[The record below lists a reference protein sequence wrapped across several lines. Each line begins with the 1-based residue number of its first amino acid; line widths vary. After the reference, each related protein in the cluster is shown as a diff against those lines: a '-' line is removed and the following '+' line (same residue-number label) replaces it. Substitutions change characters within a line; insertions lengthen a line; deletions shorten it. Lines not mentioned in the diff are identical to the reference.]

1 MLRRQSSILR
11 EKRISFYLFI
21 GLWLLGFLVF
31 QLMPIIW
38 GFANSLTNRMA
49 FSLVIKFVGFQNY
62 KKLLTDP
69 EILYS
74 FYTTFIYTIS
84 STTVAVLFGL
94 IFALLLE
101 RDTPAR
107 GLFRTLLYLPYV
119 IPLVAVGWIFRLF
132 LERETGF
139 LNVLLLNL
147 GVISANVGWLQQFPR
162 ESIIAL
168 ALWRAGW
175 SMIIFLGGLST
186 VPREL
191 YEVASIDGAR
201 YFKRL
206 TRITLPMIS
215 PFIFFQFVVSFI
227 YSMQQFIQP
236 YIMNPRPIRG
246 TNVTMTPPP
255 QDTFFVMSRAFF
267 SIINQNRLAYGLSML
282 WILFFIVLIITVLFI
297 KFGGFWVYTETED
310 KR

>member
-1 MLRRQSSILR
+1 MSRKRSSLLR
-11 EKRISFYLFI
+11 ERRSSFYLFI
-21 GLWLLGFLVF
+21 GLWLIGFLIF
-31 QLMPIIW
+31 QLMPIVW
-38 GFANSLTNRMA
+38 GFVNSLTNRMA
-49 FSLVIKFVGFQNY
+49 FSLVIKFIGFRNY
-62 KKLLTDP
+62 AKLLTDP

-74 FYTTFIYTIS
+74 FLTTFIYTIS
-84 STTVAVLFGL
+84 STIIAVFFGL
-94 IFALLLE
+94 LFALLLE
-101 RDTPAR
+101 KDTPAR

-119 IPLVAVGWIFRLF
+119 IPLIAVGWIFRLF

-139 LNVLLLNL
+139 LNVILLNL
-147 GVISANVGWLQQFPR
+147 GLISHSIGWLQRFPR
-162 ESIIAL
+162 ESIVAL

-186 VPREL
+186 VPKEL
-191 YEVASIDGAR
+191 YEVASIDGAG

-255 QDTFFVMSRAFF
+255 RETFFVMSRGFF
-267 SIINQNRLAYGLSML
+267 TIINQNRFAYGLAML
-282 WILFFIVLIITVLFI
+282 WILFFIVLIITVVFI
-297 KFGGFWVYTETED
+297 KFGGFWVYTETEE